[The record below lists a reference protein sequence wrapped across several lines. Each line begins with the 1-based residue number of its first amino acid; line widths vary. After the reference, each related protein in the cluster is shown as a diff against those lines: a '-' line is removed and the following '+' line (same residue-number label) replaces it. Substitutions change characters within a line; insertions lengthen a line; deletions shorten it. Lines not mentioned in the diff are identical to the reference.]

1 MNDFKNTPKRTQT
14 ENKAR
19 RVSHFKDEADGYG
32 LLIPDI
38 DLDLNSATNSVENWD
53 GGKHYMIIVL

>member
-1 MNDFKNTPKRTQT
+1 MTLKIHQS
-14 ENKAR
+14 AR
-19 RVSHFKDEADGYG
+19 RQRIKQGECHFKDEADGYG

>member
-53 GGKHYMIIVL
+53 GGNI